1 MIIITAVY
9 KVNNSIH
16 EKTSTSSVSRISV
29 ACTINLLRESRPFSF
44 LNVIFL
50 REDSFTLM

>member
-9 KVNNSIH
+9 KVNNSTH